1 MKNNRKQK
9 AILATIYTLFVVGL
23 LLGTRCESRVHLT
36 TPEKDAQHLA
46 HLAETVHTE
55 ADLREVE
62 RLASQYEIAYR
73 KSYSGAKALYFKSL
87 YEPILDEA
95 GERRAAFRAEEDYLN
110 EQQTTLNTTISDL
123 NAAWT
128 VALGSEAEEL
138 KKLAENK
145 ILIEN
150 MRAELELLV
159 VAKEEY
165 AEKIIEEG
173 YPQEMLNE
181 IGKMEEEIM
190 SKEAE
195 IAEMEHKNEII
206 ILANKLQLGRELR
219 IVEEVSTIDT
229 EELL

>member
-95 GERRAAFRAEEDYLN
+95 GERRAAFRAEEDYLS

-128 VALGSEAEEL
+128 VALGDEAEEL
-138 KKLAENK
+138 KKLAENNT
-145 ILIEN
+145 LIEA

-190 SKEAE
+190 SKESE
-195 IAEMEHKNEII
+195 IAKMEHKNEII

-219 IVEEVSTIDT
+219 IVEEVPTIDT

>member
-110 EQQTTLNTTISDL
+110 EQQTTLNATISDL

-128 VALGSEAEEL
+128 VALGDEAEEL

-150 MRAELELLV
+150 MRAELETLV

-219 IVEEVSTIDT
+219 IVEEEPIIDT
-229 EELL
+229 

>member
-46 HLAETVHTE
+46 HLDETVHTE

-110 EQQTTLNTTISDL
+110 EQQTTLNAIISDL

-128 VALGSEAEEL
+128 VALVNEAEEF

-145 ILIEN
+145 ILIEA

-181 IGKMEEEIM
+181 IGKMEEEILT
-190 SKEAE
+190 KESE
-195 IAEMEHKNEII
+195 IAKMEHKNEII
-206 ILANKLQLGRELR
+206 ILANKLQLGRDLC
-219 IVEEVSTIDT
+219 IVEQEPIIDT
-229 EELL
+229 EDIL

>member
-95 GERRAAFRAEEDYLN
+95 GERRAAFRAEEDYLS
-110 EQQTTLNTTISDL
+110 EQQTTLNATISDL

-128 VALGSEAEEL
+128 VALGDEAEEL
-138 KKLAENK
+138 KKLAENNT
-145 ILIEN
+145 LIED
-150 MRAELELLV
+150 MRAELETLV

-181 IGKMEEEIM
+181 IGKMEEEIL

-195 IAEMEHKNEII
+195 IAKMEHKNEII
-206 ILANKLQLGRELR
+206 ILANKLQLGRDLC
-219 IVEEVSTIDT
+219 IVEQKPIIDT

>member
-95 GERRAAFRAEEDYLN
+95 GERRAAFRAEEDYLS

-128 VALGSEAEEL
+128 VALGDEAEEL
-138 KKLAENK
+138 KKLAENNT
-145 ILIEN
+145 LIEN

-181 IGKMEEEIM
+181 IGKMEEEILT
-190 SKEAE
+190 KESE
-195 IAEMEHKNEII
+195 IAKMEHKNEII
-206 ILANKLQLGRELR
+206 ILANKLQLGRDLC
-219 IVEEVSTIDT
+219 IVEQEPTIDT
-229 EELL
+229 EDIL

>member
-95 GERRAAFRAEEDYLN
+95 GERRAAFRAEEDYLS

-128 VALGSEAEEL
+128 VALGDEAEEL

-150 MRAELELLV
+150 MRAELETLV

-206 ILANKLQLGRELR
+206 ILANKLQLGRDLC
-219 IVEEVSTIDT
+219 IVEEEPIIDT

>member
-110 EQQTTLNTTISDL
+110 EQQTTLNATISDL

-128 VALGSEAEEL
+128 VALGDEAEEL

-150 MRAELELLV
+150 MRAELETLV

-229 EELL
+229 EDTL

>member
-95 GERRAAFRAEEDYLN
+95 GERRAAFRAEEDYLS

-128 VALGSEAEEL
+128 VALGDEAEEL

-145 ILIEN
+145 ILIED

-181 IGKMEEEIM
+181 IGKMEEEILT
-190 SKEAE
+190 KESE
-195 IAEMEHKNEII
+195 IAKMEHKNEII
-206 ILANKLQLGRELR
+206 ILANKLQLGRDLC
-219 IVEEVSTIDT
+219 IVEQEPIIDT
-229 EELL
+229 EDIL

>member
-128 VALGSEAEEL
+128 VALGDEAEEL

-145 ILIEN
+145 ILIED

-181 IGKMEEEIM
+181 IGKMEEEIL

-219 IVEEVSTIDT
+219 IVEEEPIIDT

>member
-95 GERRAAFRAEEDYLN
+95 GERRAAFRAEEDYLS

-128 VALGSEAEEL
+128 VALGDEAEEL
-138 KKLAENK
+138 KKLAENNT
-145 ILIEN
+145 LIED
-150 MRAELELLV
+150 MRAELETLV

-195 IAEMEHKNEII
+195 IAKMEHKTEII
-206 ILANKLQLGRELR
+206 ILANKLQLGRDLC
-219 IVEEVSTIDT
+219 IVEQEPTIDT
-229 EELL
+229 EDIL

>member
-95 GERRAAFRAEEDYLN
+95 GERRAAFRAEEDYLS
-110 EQQTTLNTTISDL
+110 EQQTTLNATISDL

-128 VALGSEAEEL
+128 VALGDEAEEL

-150 MRAELELLV
+150 MRAELETLV

-219 IVEEVSTIDT
+219 IVEEVPTIDT
-229 EELL
+229 EELF

>member
-150 MRAELELLV
+150 MRAELETLV

-219 IVEEVSTIDT
+219 IVEEVPTIDT
-229 EELL
+229 EELF

>member
-128 VALGSEAEEL
+128 VALGDEAEEL

-206 ILANKLQLGRELR
+206 ILANKLQLGRDLC
-219 IVEEVSTIDT
+219 IVEQEPTIDT
-229 EELL
+229 EELF

>member
-95 GERRAAFRAEEDYLN
+95 GERRAAFRAEEDYLS

-128 VALGSEAEEL
+128 VALGDEAEEL
-138 KKLAENK
+138 KKLAENNT
-145 ILIEN
+145 LIED
-150 MRAELELLV
+150 MRAELETLV

-195 IAEMEHKNEII
+195 IAKMEHKNEII
-206 ILANKLQLGRELR
+206 ILANKLQLGRDLC
-219 IVEEVSTIDT
+219 IVEQEPIIDT

>member
-95 GERRAAFRAEEDYLN
+95 GERRAAFRAEEDYLS

-128 VALGSEAEEL
+128 VALGDEAEEL
-138 KKLAENK
+138 KKLAENNT
-145 ILIEN
+145 LIED
-150 MRAELELLV
+150 MRAELEALV

-181 IGKMEEEIM
+181 IGKMEEEILT
-190 SKEAE
+190 KESE
-195 IAEMEHKNEII
+195 IAKMEHKNEII
-206 ILANKLQLGRELR
+206 ILANKLQLGRDLC
-219 IVEEVSTIDT
+219 IVEQEPTINT
-229 EELL
+229 EDIL

>member
-128 VALGSEAEEL
+128 VALGDEAEEL

-219 IVEEVSTIDT
+219 IVEEEPIIDT

>member
-95 GERRAAFRAEEDYLN
+95 GERRAAFRAEEDYLS

-128 VALGSEAEEL
+128 VALGDEVEEL
-138 KKLAENK
+138 KKLAENNT
-145 ILIEN
+145 LIED

-181 IGKMEEEIM
+181 IGKMEEEILT
-190 SKEAE
+190 KESE
-195 IAEMEHKNEII
+195 IAKMEHKNEII
-206 ILANKLQLGRELR
+206 ILANKLQLGRDLC
-219 IVEEVSTIDT
+219 IVEQEPIIDT
-229 EELL
+229 EDIL

>member
-95 GERRAAFRAEEDYLN
+95 GERRAAFRAEEDYLS

-128 VALGSEAEEL
+128 VALGDEAEEL
-138 KKLAENK
+138 KKLAENNT
-145 ILIEN
+145 LIEN

-181 IGKMEEEIM
+181 IGKMEEEILT
-190 SKEAE
+190 KEAE
-195 IAEMEHKNEII
+195 IAKMEHKNEII
-206 ILANKLQLGRELR
+206 ILANKLQLGRDLC
-219 IVEEVSTIDT
+219 IVEQEPIIDT
-229 EELL
+229 EDIL

>member
-95 GERRAAFRAEEDYLN
+95 GERRAAFRAEEDYLS

-128 VALGSEAEEL
+128 VALGDEAEEL

>member
-73 KSYSGAKALYFKSL
+73 KSYGGAKALYFKSL

-95 GERRAAFRAEEDYLN
+95 GERRAAFRAEEDYLS

-128 VALGSEAEEL
+128 VALGDEAEEL
-138 KKLAENK
+138 KKLAENNT
-145 ILIEN
+145 LIEA
-150 MRAELELLV
+150 MRAELETLV

-190 SKEAE
+190 SKETE
-195 IAEMEHKNEII
+195 IAKMEHKNEII

-219 IVEEVSTIDT
+219 IVEEVPTIDT

>member
-95 GERRAAFRAEEDYLN
+95 GERRAAFRAEEDYLS

-128 VALGSEAEEL
+128 VALGDEAEEL

-145 ILIEN
+145 ILIED
-150 MRAELELLV
+150 MRAELETLV

-181 IGKMEEEIM
+181 IGKMEEEILT
-190 SKEAE
+190 KESE
-195 IAEMEHKNEII
+195 IAKMEHKNEII
-206 ILANKLQLGRELR
+206 ILANKLQLGRDLC
-219 IVEEVSTIDT
+219 IVEQEPIIDT

>member
-110 EQQTTLNTTISDL
+110 EQQTTLNATISDL

-128 VALGSEAEEL
+128 VALGDEAEEL

-145 ILIEN
+145 ILIEA

-206 ILANKLQLGRELR
+206 ILANKLQLGRDLC
-219 IVEEVSTIDT
+219 IVEQEPIIDT

>member
-110 EQQTTLNTTISDL
+110 EQQTTLNATISDL

-128 VALGSEAEEL
+128 VALGDEAEEL

-145 ILIEN
+145 ILIED

-219 IVEEVSTIDT
+219 IVEQVSTIDT

>member
-73 KSYSGAKALYFKSL
+73 ESYSGAKALYFKSL

-95 GERRAAFRAEEDYLN
+95 GERRAAFRAEEDYLS

-128 VALGSEAEEL
+128 VALGDEAEEL
-138 KKLAENK
+138 KKLAENNT
-145 ILIEN
+145 LIEA
-150 MRAELELLV
+150 MRAELETLV

-181 IGKMEEEIM
+181 IGEMEEEILT
-190 SKEAE
+190 KESE
-195 IAEMEHKNEII
+195 IAKMEHKNEII

-219 IVEEVSTIDT
+219 IVEEVPTIDT

>member
-36 TPEKDAQHLA
+36 TPEKDAQLLA

-95 GERRAAFRAEEDYLN
+95 GERRAAFRAEEDYLS
-110 EQQTTLNTTISDL
+110 EQQTTLNATISDL

-128 VALGSEAEEL
+128 VALGDEAEEL

-219 IVEEVSTIDT
+219 IVEEEPIIDT

>member
-110 EQQTTLNTTISDL
+110 EQQTTLNATISDL

-128 VALGSEAEEL
+128 VALGDEAEEIE
-138 KKLAENK
+138 KLAENK

>member
-95 GERRAAFRAEEDYLN
+95 GERRAAFRAEEDYLS

-128 VALGSEAEEL
+128 VALGDEAEEL

-145 ILIEN
+145 ILIED
-150 MRAELELLV
+150 MRAELETLV

-181 IGKMEEEIM
+181 IGKMEEEILT
-190 SKEAE
+190 KEAE
-195 IAEMEHKNEII
+195 IAKMEHKNEII
-206 ILANKLQLGRELR
+206 ILANKLQLGRDLC
-219 IVEEVSTIDT
+219 IVEQEPTIDT
-229 EELL
+229 EDVL

>member
-36 TPEKDAQHLA
+36 TPEKDAQLLA

-95 GERRAAFRAEEDYLN
+95 GERRAAFRAEEDYLS

-128 VALGSEAEEL
+128 VALGDEAEEL

-219 IVEEVSTIDT
+219 IVEQEPIIDT

>member
-46 HLAETVHTE
+46 HLAEAVHTE

-95 GERRAAFRAEEDYLN
+95 GERRAAFRAEEDYLS

-128 VALGSEAEEL
+128 VALGDEAEEL
-138 KKLAENK
+138 KKLAENNT
-145 ILIEN
+145 LIED
-150 MRAELELLV
+150 MRAELETLV

-181 IGKMEEEIM
+181 IGKMEEEIL
-190 SKEAE
+190 SKESE
-195 IAEMEHKNEII
+195 IAKMEHKNEII
-206 ILANKLQLGRELR
+206 ILANKLQLGRDLC
-219 IVEEVSTIDT
+219 IVEQEPTIDT
-229 EELL
+229 ENIL

>member
-95 GERRAAFRAEEDYLN
+95 GERRAAFRAEEDYLS

-128 VALGSEAEEL
+128 VALGDEAEEL

-150 MRAELELLV
+150 MRAELETLV

-181 IGKMEEEIM
+181 IGKMEAEI
-190 SKEAE
+190 STKEAE
-195 IAEMEHKNEII
+195 IAKMEHKNEII
-206 ILANKLQLGRELR
+206 ILANKLQLGRDLC
-219 IVEEVSTIDT
+219 IVEQEPIIDT

>member
-73 KSYSGAKALYFKSL
+73 KSYGGAKALYFKSL

-95 GERRAAFRAEEDYLN
+95 GERRAAFRAEEDYLS

-128 VALGSEAEEL
+128 VALGDEAEEL
-138 KKLAENK
+138 KKLAENNT
-145 ILIEN
+145 LIEA

-173 YPQEMLNE
+173 YPQEILNE

-190 SKEAE
+190 SKESE
-195 IAEMEHKNEII
+195 IAKMEHKNEII

-219 IVEEVSTIDT
+219 IVEEVPTIDT

>member
-110 EQQTTLNTTISDL
+110 EQQTTLNATISDL

-128 VALGSEAEEL
+128 VALGDEAEEL

-219 IVEEVSTIDT
+219 IVEEVPTIDT
-229 EELL
+229 EDTL

>member
-95 GERRAAFRAEEDYLN
+95 GERRAAFRAEEDYLS

-128 VALGSEAEEL
+128 VALGDEAEEL
-138 KKLAENK
+138 KKLAENNT
-145 ILIEN
+145 LIKD

-181 IGKMEEEIM
+181 IGKMEEEILT
-190 SKEAE
+190 KESE
-195 IAEMEHKNEII
+195 IAKMEHKNEII
-206 ILANKLQLGRELR
+206 ILANKLQLGRDLC
-219 IVEEVSTIDT
+219 IVEQEPIIDT
-229 EELL
+229 EDIL

>member
-128 VALGSEAEEL
+128 VALGDEAEEL

-145 ILIEN
+145 ILIED

-206 ILANKLQLGRELR
+206 ILANKLQLGRDLC
-219 IVEEVSTIDT
+219 IVEQEPTIDT

>member
-55 ADLREVE
+55 SDLREVE

-95 GERRAAFRAEEDYLN
+95 GERRAAFRAEEDYLS

-128 VALGSEAEEL
+128 VALGDEAEEL
-138 KKLAENK
+138 KKLAENNT
-145 ILIEN
+145 LIED

-181 IGKMEEEIM
+181 IGKMEEEILT
-190 SKEAE
+190 KESE
-195 IAEMEHKNEII
+195 IAKMEHKNEII
-206 ILANKLQLGRELR
+206 ILANKLQLGRDLC
-219 IVEEVSTIDT
+219 IVEQEPIIDT
-229 EELL
+229 ENIL

>member
-73 KSYSGAKALYFKSL
+73 KSYGGAKALYFKSL

-95 GERRAAFRAEEDYLN
+95 GERRAAFRAEEDYLS

-128 VALGSEAEEL
+128 VALGDEAEEL
-138 KKLAENK
+138 KKLAENNT
-145 ILIEN
+145 LIEA
-150 MRAELELLV
+150 MRAELETLV

-181 IGKMEEEIM
+181 SGKMEEEIM
-190 SKEAE
+190 SKETE
-195 IAEMEHKNEII
+195 IAKMEHKNEII

-219 IVEEVSTIDT
+219 IVEEVPTIDT

>member
-62 RLASQYEIAYR
+62 RIASQYEIAYR

-95 GERRAAFRAEEDYLN
+95 GERRAAFRAEEDYLS
-110 EQQTTLNTTISDL
+110 EQQTTLNATISDL

-128 VALGSEAEEL
+128 VALGDEAEEL
-138 KKLAENK
+138 KKLAENNT
-145 ILIEN
+145 LIED
-150 MRAELELLV
+150 MRAELETLV

-190 SKEAE
+190 TKESE
-195 IAEMEHKNEII
+195 IAKMEHKNEII
-206 ILANKLQLGRELR
+206 ILANKLQLGRDLC
-219 IVEEVSTIDT
+219 IVEQEPIIDT
-229 EELL
+229 EDIL

>member
-110 EQQTTLNTTISDL
+110 EQQTTLNAIISDL

-128 VALGSEAEEL
+128 VALGNEAEEF

-145 ILIEN
+145 ILIEA

-181 IGKMEEEIM
+181 IGKMEEEILT
-190 SKEAE
+190 KESE
-195 IAEMEHKNEII
+195 IAKMEHKNEII
-206 ILANKLQLGRELR
+206 ILANKLQLGRDLC
-219 IVEEVSTIDT
+219 IVEQEPIIDT
-229 EELL
+229 EDIL